1 MTGRAEA
8 LLSGPP
14 IGLPDTRKQKC
25 REHGMWR
32 GILRPLP
39 GRQARVP
46 VFPATGRVY
55 GGWGE
60 GAMLCDS
67 GTQMR
72 PGNPCVSGSLL
83 SKPHSC
89 IALFAMISNLTERA
103 GAWAM
108 LRSVV
113 PNPHA

>member
-55 GGWGE
+55 GGWEE
-60 GAMLCDS
+60 GAMLGDS
-67 GTQMR
+67 GLQMR
-72 PGNPCVSGSLL
+72 PGAFAGSVT
-83 SKPHSC
+83 
-89 IALFAMISNLTERA
+89 ALRTAKRA
-103 GAWAM
+103 AAY
-108 LRSVV
+108 R
-113 PNPHA
+113 A